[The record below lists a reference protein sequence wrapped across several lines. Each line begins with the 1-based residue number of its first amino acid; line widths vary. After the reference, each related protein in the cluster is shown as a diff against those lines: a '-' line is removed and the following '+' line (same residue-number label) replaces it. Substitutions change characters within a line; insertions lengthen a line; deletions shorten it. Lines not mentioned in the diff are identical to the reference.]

1 MKKEEYQFLENRN
14 KDLESEVEELDR
26 KCEEQRKLIGEYEA
40 KIRENEVKSDEL
52 QGASSIKV
60 SRNEFENQNLKTNI
74 ASLE

>member
-26 KCEEQRKLIGEYEA
+26 KCEEQRKLIGEYET